1 MLDLS
6 NPKHIRQKHETETMK
21 MKRTH
26 TCGELTAEAVGAEVA
41 LSGWI
46 GSKRDHGGM
55 LFIDLKDRYGIT
67 QVVFD
72 PQRDGSLYA
81 EGKELKPESVIS
93 IRGAVRRRPEGNVN
107 PDRKT
112 GEIEVIVEE
121 VELLNRSETP
131 PFEIVDDCGAS
142 EELRMKYRY
151 LDLRR
156 DVMRESMVFR
166 HRVYQSMRRYLS
178 GQGFI
183 EVETPT
189 LIKSTPEGARDYLV
203 PSRKFAGRFF
213 ALPQSPQIFKQ
224 LLMIAGFD
232 KYFQIARCYRDED
245 IRADRQPEF
254 TQLDV
259 EMSFV
264 DEDDIMAMNEGLLKF
279 LMKDLLNVEVGT
291 PFKRLPFNEA
301 IEKYGLDAP
310 DIRFGMALVDVSD
323 VCADAGFKV
332 FQSIVASGGAV
343 KGINAKGASNY
354 SRRQLDELTAYVG
367 EYGAKGLVWFKVE
380 SEEGTNVLKSPTA
393 KFFDAAHQGRIIERM
408 SAEAG
413 DLLLFVA
420 DKPETAST
428 AVGRLR
434 VHLARQL
441 DLIPGDTFEFCWVT
455 EFPMFEF
462 NEEFGCLAA
471 RHHPFTSPTD
481 DTLDDLEKEPLR
493 VRARAY
499 DLVLNGVEIAGGSI
513 RINTPELQRRVFRAL
528 GTGEEEADEKF
539 GFLIE
544 ALKYGAPPHGGIA
557 YGFDRFVA
565 ILRGIDR
572 IRDVIAFPKTT
583 TAQCLLS
590 GAPATVDEK
599 QLKELKLKIIREKS

>member
-1 MLDLS
+1 
-6 NPKHIRQKHETETMK
+6 MK
-21 MKRTH
+21 LKRTH
-26 TCGELTAEAVGAEVA
+26 TCGEIAVTDAGTEVV
-41 LSGWI
+41 LSGWVEN
-46 GSKRDHGGM
+46 KRDHGGM
-55 LFIDLKDRYGIT
+55 LFVDLKDRYGIT

-72 PQRDGSLYA
+72 PQRNEALYA

-93 IRGAVRRRPEGNVN
+93 IRGVVQRRPEGNVN

-112 GEIEVIVEE
+112 GEIEIIAEE
-121 VELLNRSETP
+121 VEVLNRSATP

-142 EELRMKYRY
+142 EEVRMKYRY

-156 DVMRESMVFR
+156 DVMRENIIFR

-178 GQGFI
+178 EEGFI

-203 PSRKFAGRFF
+203 PSRKFSGRFF

-232 KYFQIARCYRDED
+232 RYFQIARCYRDED

-254 TQLDV
+254 TQLDI
-259 EMSFV
+259 EMTFV
-264 DEDDIMAMNEGLLKF
+264 DEDDVIAMNEGQVRF
-279 LMKDLLNVEVGT
+279 LMKDLLGIEVGT
-291 PFKRLPFNEA
+291 PFKRLAFDEA
-301 IEKYGLDAP
+301 LKKYGLDAP
-310 DIRFGMALVDVSD
+310 DIRFGMTLVDVSD

-332 FQSIVASGGAV
+332 FQAVVASGGIVA
-343 KGINAKGASNY
+343 GINAKGASNY

-380 SEEGTNVLKSPTA
+380 EEGGTNVLKSPTA
-393 KFFDAAHQGRIIERM
+393 KFFDEGRQQKIIEKTK
-408 SAEAG
+408 AEAG

-420 DKPETAST
+420 DGPDVART

-434 VHLARQL
+434 VRLARQL
-441 DLIPGDTFEFCWVT
+441 DLIPKNTFELCWVT
-455 EFPMFEF
+455 EFPMFEVD
-462 NEEFGCLAA
+462 EESGRLAA
-471 RHHPFTSPTD
+471 RHHPFTSPTPA
-481 DTLDDLEKEPLR
+481 TVDDLEKKPLR

-499 DLVLNGVEIAGGSI
+499 DLVVNGVEIAGGSI
-513 RINTPELQRRVFRAL
+513 RINTPELQRRVFKAL
-528 GTGEEEADEKF
+528 GIGEKEAGEKF

-590 GAPATVDEK
+590 GAPSPVDEK
-599 QLKELKLKIIREKS
+599 QLEELKLKIIRERDSSER